1 MYRQIQ
7 RHHSVLFSS
16 MTSIRL
22 HRSWTH
28 RMNFLGVIFVGM
40 ILLEAFLALASPS
53 AAHPVVESQGQVAET
68 KVKLGLNWKP
78 EPQFGGF
85 YAAQVHGLDREA
97 KIKLEIA
104 PGGSGTPTIQMLATK
119 KLDYAIASA
128 DEVVMAR
135 ARGVDVL
142 ALMAV
147 YQTNPQGIMVHAER
161 GFKSLD
167 DVFRSE
173 GTLALQKGLPYAQYL
188 MAKHGQGAKVS
199 IVPYVGGIS
208 NFALDG
214 RHSQQCFVTSEPL
227 LAAQQK
233 LKTKVFLVAD
243 SGYNPYTTV
252 LVTRGD
258 VWKSQADQVRR
269 VRELF
274 RKGWEQYL
282 RDASATDRRM
292 AELNPSMDP
301 QTFKA
306 SGEAQRRLIET
317 PNGIGHMEIG
327 RWRELSRQLRE
338 LKLIDREVKAEELL
352 PGL

>member
-1 MYRQIQ
+1 MARVAKVNFSRRAIL
-7 RHHSVLFSS
+7 HLGLCVLAMGWTMNSRATSS
-16 MTSIRL
+16 A
-22 HRSWTH
+22 
-28 RMNFLGVIFVGM
+28 NA
-40 ILLEAFLALASPS
+40 EAT
-53 AAHPVVESQGQVAET
+53 VAEI

-97 KIKLEIA
+97 KVKLEIV

-135 ARGVDVL
+135 ARGVDVI
-142 ALMAV
+142 ALLAV
-147 YQTNPQGIMVHAER
+147 YQTNPQGIMVHEER

-173 GTLALQKGLPYAQYL
+173 GTLALQKGLPYAKFL
-188 MAKHGQGAKVS
+188 MNKHGQGAKVS
-199 IVPYVGGIS
+199 VVPYVGGIS
-208 NFALDG
+208 NFAMDR
-214 RHSQQCFVTSEPL
+214 RHSQQCFVTAEPL

-258 VWKSQADQVRR
+258 VWKTQAEQVRR

-274 RKGWEQYL
+274 RKGWQQYL
-282 RDASATDRRM
+282 RDASATDQRM
-292 AELNPSMDP
+292 AELNPSMDLA
-301 QTFKA
+301 TFKA

-317 PNGIGHMEIG
+317 PQGIGHMQIE
-327 RWRELSRQLRE
+327 RWRVLVQQLRD
-338 LKLIDREVKAEELL
+338 LKLVDRDVKAEEIL
-352 PGL
+352 PSFE